1 MVFEAY
7 QEKSWT
13 SYVKIAGNICMKT
26 ISLFILDIISHG
38 SIFIWHL
45 DINSHKI
52 LSFAFKTKCSLQ
64 NNIHDLYSFKGCS
77 PRKRLELQVL
87 LWTVEPGLFT
97 WMEILA
103 NGWDFYPWKLQTQ
116 KQFKACPAGC
126 SPEVHMHRIWRN
138 IRLLLNPWITVLNCV
153 IVRSV

>member
-1 MVFEAY
+1 
-7 QEKSWT
+7 
-13 SYVKIAGNICMKT
+13 MKT

-77 PRKRLELQVL
+77 PGRGWNSRHCYEQWNLDSLHGWKFLPVA
-87 LWTVEPGLFT
+87 
-97 WMEILA
+97 EIFIHG
-103 NGWDFYPWKLQTQ
+103 N
-116 KQFKACPAGC
+116 
-126 SPEVHMHRIWRN
+126 
-138 IRLLLNPWITVLNCV
+138 
-153 IVRSV
+153 